1 MISAVEVRED
11 KIVAVRI
18 TDEVRRRVDA
28 LLAQGKCLGCEEVP
42 TKGEAVRCG
51 QCTKCYNRS
60 LRQIDRKLVERNDL
74 IRKGMML
81 PQGKPGPKPNDR
93 YTQKLA
99 EL

>member
-1 MISAVEVRED
+1 MISIVEYREEKVVAIRIAEDVRQ
-11 KIVAVRI
+11 
-18 TDEVRRRVDA
+18 RVDL
-28 LLAQGKCLGCEEVP
+28 LLAQGKCLGCEEAP
-42 TKGEAVRCG
+42 DEGGTVRCG
-51 QCTKCYNRS
+51 QCDRCYNRS
-60 LRQIDRKLVERNDL
+60 LRRIERKEVTRNDL